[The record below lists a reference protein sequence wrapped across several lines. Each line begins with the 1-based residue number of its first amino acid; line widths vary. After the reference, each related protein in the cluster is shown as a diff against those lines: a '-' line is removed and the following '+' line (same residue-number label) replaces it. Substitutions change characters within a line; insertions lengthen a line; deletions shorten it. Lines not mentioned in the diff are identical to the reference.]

1 MQQTPPGQ
9 TPPQQPN
16 NSLIDKANELIKSF
30 NKMATESLLNLTD
43 TVTKLDNDMAQAQA
57 TIAATMGQTQMALVG
72 LREELAVALP
82 GVSALGGSLTEVV
95 KLQTKVNEELGTNV
109 ILLGE
114 TTQDLFTASKAVGLE
129 TEKVGGMVGAFQDA
143 GISAGLIR
151 DRIQE
156 TADVARSVGVNVKT
170 VFDLVQTNLARL
182 NEFGFQKG
190 TEGLARMA
198 ASSASMRVDMNQV
211 FNFAARV
218 FSPESAIETV
228 ASLQRMGAAVGD
240 LADPFRLMYL
250 ASEDVEELNRQV
262 VNMTEQFTYF
272 DETTKE
278 FKVFPNA
285 KRDLREIS
293 QATGIAYDDLVKMSI
308 SQQKLN
314 QITADFRIRGIS
326 EEDKQFIANVSQYSK
341 EKGGFVVKIGKD
353 EKLVT
358 ELNTTDLTQLKE
370 ASKAPATL
378 EELAQAQLTESQL
391 LNATMQQFV
400 TSISGPT
407 AASKMFT
414 DAREILRGGIV
425 GIQTGVTSAMGNQR
439 QAQQD
444 INKFVSEFGG
454 SLTDILAGN
463 LDLKKISGIVENAFQ
478 GLTDGVGNVVTNFT
492 DVDFGGI
499 MDKYTS
505 SGNIIYEGAQK
516 AAQGFEL
523 LSQKVTSL
531 TSGITEMKKP
541 EINAVSTSAKVEIAD
556 INYKGQVN
564 VTLET
569 PTGGQQNLV
578 VTDQMAYDLFQN
590 PTFQKMNQMAL
601 QGALS
606 QSQYSTLPNR
616 AMS

>member
-1 MQQTPPGQ
+1 MQQIPPGQ
-9 TPPQQPN
+9 NPPQQPN

-43 TVTKLDNDMAQAQA
+43 TVAKLDRDMAQAQA
-57 TIAATMGQTQMALVG
+57 TIATTMGQTQMALVG

-82 GVSALGGSLTEVV
+82 GVSALGGSLQDVV
-95 KLQTKVNEELGTNV
+95 NLQNDVNKELGTNV

-114 TTQDLFTASKAVGLE
+114 TSQDLFTAGKAVGVAS
-129 TEKVGGMVGAFQDA
+129 EKVGGMVGAFQDA

-170 VFDLVQTNLARL
+170 VFDLVQTNLGRL

-198 ASSASMRVDMNQV
+198 ASSAAMRVDMSQV

-308 SQQKLN
+308 AQQKLN
-314 QITADFRIRGIS
+314 QITGDFRIRGIS

-400 TSISGPT
+400 TSIAGPT

-499 MDKYTS
+499 MEKYTS

-569 PTGGQQNLV
+569 PTGSQQNLV

>member
-9 TPPQQPN
+9 TPPTPPN
-16 NSLIDKANELIKSF
+16 NSVIDDLIKDY
-30 NKMATESLLNLTD
+30 NKKIAEQLANFKN
-43 TVTKLDNDMAQAQA
+43 TVVQLDKDLASGQAK
-57 TIAATMGQTQMALVG
+57 IAATMGQTQMALVG
-72 LREELAVALP
+72 LREELTIALP
-82 GVSALGGSLTEVV
+82 GVAALGGSLEDVIKV
-95 KLQTKVNEELGTNV
+95 QKSVNEELGTNV

-114 TTQDLFTASKAVGLE
+114 TSQDLFTAGKAVGVAS
-129 TEKVGGMVGAFQDA
+129 EKVGGMVGAFQDA
-143 GISAGLIR
+143 GVSAGLIR

-156 TADVARSVGVNVKT
+156 TADVARSVGVNVST
-170 VFDLVQTNLARL
+170 VFNLVQSNLRRL
-182 NEFGFQKG
+182 NEYGFQGG
-190 TEGLARMA
+190 TAGLAKMA
-198 ASSASMRVDMNQV
+198 ASSASMRVDMNEV

-250 ASEDVEELNRQV
+250 ASEDVGELNRQV

-293 QATGIAYDDLVKMSI
+293 QATGIAYEELVKMSI

-314 QITADFRIRGIS
+314 QITGDFRIRGIS

-341 EKGGFVVKIGKD
+341 ERGGFVVKIGKD

-358 ELNTTDLTQLKE
+358 ELSTTDLTQLKE
-370 ASKAPATL
+370 ASTGPVTL
-378 EELAQAQLTESQL
+378 EEIAKAQLTESEL
-391 LNATMQQFV
+391 LNATIQQFLN
-400 TSISGPT
+400 SLAGPT

-414 DAREILRGGIV
+414 DPREILRGALV
-425 GIQTGVTSAMGNQR
+425 GIQTGITSSLGNQR
-439 QAQQD
+439 QAQVD
-444 INKFVSEFGG
+444 INKFVSELGG
-454 SLTDILAGN
+454 SLTDVLSGN
-463 LDLKKISGIVENAFQ
+463 LDFGKISGVLEKTFQ
-478 GLTDGVGNVVTNFT
+478 GFSTGIDNITSSVQN
-492 DVDFGGI
+492 VDFGEI
-499 MDKYTS
+499 FKKYTT

-516 AAQGFEL
+516 AAQGFDL
-523 LSQKVTSL
+523 LTQKITNL
-531 TSGITEMKKP
+531 TSDSATMKKP
-541 EINAVSTSAKVEIAD
+541 DITSVSTSAKVEIAD

-569 PTGGQQNLV
+569 PTGNAQNLTI
-578 VTDQMAYDLFQN
+578 TDQMAYDLFQN

-601 QGALS
+601 QNAMS
-606 QSQYSTLPNR
+606 QSQYSTIPNR
-616 AMS
+616 SMS